1 MRVLSRSL
9 AVCCISQPRQLAPG
23 FPIPSDPGVQ
33 VGVANRIGVA
43 DLRSDGRADDRSN
56 RLPHAAAD
64 RAADAAADDRAER
77 GAHPR
82 DR

>member
-1 MRVLSRSL
+1 MCVLSRSL
-9 AVCCISQPRQLAPG
+9 AVCCISHPRQLAQC
-23 FPIPSDPGVQ
+23 FPIPSDLGVQ

-43 DLRSDGRADDRSN
+43 NGSSDGSADDRSN

-64 RAADAAADDRAER
+64 HAADAAADDRAER

>member
-1 MRVLSRSL
+1 MCFHTASL
-9 AVCCISQPRQLAPG
+9 AQC
-23 FPIPSDPGVQ
+23 FPIPSDLVVQ

-43 DLRSDGRADDRSN
+43 DGSSDGSADDRSN

-64 RAADAAADDRAER
+64 RAADAAADHRAER

-82 DR
+82 DRRTGTCAKGRPW